1 MEGDNIDD
9 ELMEIIGELDDVY
22 IEDDFVSSM
31 RKAERVFSVKEQ
43 QPVTIYISKE
53 MVEYVRVLA
62 LMLPEN
68 ETSIIRGLITYG
80 TSYLY
85 HNIFD
90 DIKQMR
96 AYECKLIRTN
106 KFVMKVISQGIP
118 SPVKFDKRERLG
130 IRLVKTTSGALFR
143 IAEDMHLNKTYV
155 VELAMWTA
163 LKELFKQDETVNET
177 FGDDMEFVKSLGV
190 YDDLKRIIRGKCDDY
205 ANVK

>member
-1 MEGDNIDD
+1 
-9 ELMEIIGELDDVY
+9 
-22 IEDDFVSSM
+22 
-31 RKAERVFSVKEQ
+31 
-43 QPVTIYISKE
+43 
-53 MVEYVRVLA
+53 
-62 LMLPEN
+62 MLPEN